1 MYTVPILCICCLKRY
16 VLLVL
21 PSSSPSISFF
31 FYLSISLFLS
41 CSLFEFLTAD
51 VRCSIFSTQY
61 SILNPTQNALA
72 FLLFFVLFLLTF
84 FLPLL
89 FAFSGICF
97 QSSFF
102 LSSFLSSLLSFITH
116 STYQSTN
123 LPTCLQARSKS
134 NPINQLQS
142 VVRGPSPSLFQF
154 RFRFQVQIQI
164 RS

>member
-1 MYTVPILCICCLKRY
+1 MKRY

-41 CSLFEFLTAD
+41 CSLFEFLAAD

-61 SILNPTQNALA
+61 SILNSTQNALA
-72 FLLFFVLFLLTF
+72 FLLFFVLFLLAF

-89 FAFSGICF
+89 FALSGICF

-123 LPTCLQARSKS
+123 LLAYLQARSKS
-134 NPINQLQS
+134 IPINQLTIVRSSWSQS
-142 VVRGPSPSLFQF
+142 QF
-154 RFRFQVQIQI
+154 VSVPVSGSGSNPNSVLVNAFI
-164 RS
+164 